1 MTKATQ
7 CFLKTKYMDNRQK
20 STKNLIV
27 FTEAHFSF
35 PFWETIY
42 PKTHHIPYRFIATVT
57 TDSYSVNLQ
66 QSDIYFTH

>member
-35 PFWETIY
+35 PFKKTIY
-42 PKTHHIPYRFIATVT
+42 PKTHHIPYRFIATG
-57 TDSYSVNLQ
+57 
-66 QSDIYFTH
+66 